1 MLALTARREALNYL
15 GGGGAAVNDHIV
27 VCRWRSHHFA
37 SGAPVSAKM
46 SSELLEALNANA
58 LFMAQCVIAA
68 SIGGLEFCF
77 PALFVDTF
85 NTFEVYT
92 SHRLYGAAMIVN
104 AIVVFSMRNC
114 NDHRVKKEVVQAFL
128 FQFGLHIIVLLRPQ
142 VWGFLTVFNKV
153 NLLCSF
159 ALAAAYG
166 YLLMGNPKKMGAQFS
181 TQDKLSREKQRGE
194 MLETDVKK
202 LKAEN
207 EKLQLQL
214 DAQTKALAELKKRGK

>member
-1 MLALTARREALNYL
+1 M
-15 GGGGAAVNDHIV
+15 
-27 VCRWRSHHFA
+27 
-37 SGAPVSAKM
+37 SGTN
-46 SSELLEALNANA
+46 EFLETLNAGNI
-58 LFMAQCVIAA
+58 FMVQCIIAA
-68 SIGGLEFCF
+68 CIGGLEFCF

-92 SHRLYGAAMIVN
+92 SHRLYGATMIVN

-181 TQDKLSREKQRGE
+181 ASDR
-194 MLETDVKK
+194 
-202 LKAEN
+202 LKRTSEVN
-207 EKLQLQL
+207 
-214 DAQTKALAELKKRGK
+214 D